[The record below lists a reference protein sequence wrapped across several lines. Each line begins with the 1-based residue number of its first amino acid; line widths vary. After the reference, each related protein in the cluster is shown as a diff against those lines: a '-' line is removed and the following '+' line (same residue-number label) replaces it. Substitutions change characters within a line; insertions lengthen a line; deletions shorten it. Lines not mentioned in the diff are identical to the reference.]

1 MALIQCPICHDT
13 VSDRATIC
21 PHCGNAIVKPQY
33 RVRYRDYVKS
43 PVPEALRPKSYM
55 VHSILLGL
63 ASFILFT
70 IWCLPFAVA
79 SFIYA
84 NKVDNLW
91 NRGDIDGA
99 VYASQ
104 SARKWYLIGLW
115 LGIVS
120 WLIILFIVFCIIIA
134 IAEE

>member
-1 MALIQCPICHDT
+1 M
-13 VSDRATIC
+13 SDKASIC

-43 PVPEALRPKSYM
+43 PIPETLRPKSYM

-70 IWCLPFAVA
+70 IWGLPFAIA

-104 SARKWYLIGLW
+104 SARKWYSIGLW
-115 LGIVS
+115 LGIIS
-120 WLIILFIVFCIIIA
+120 WLLILFIVFCIIIA
-134 IAEE
+134 IADE

>member
-1 MALIQCPICHDT
+1 MSLIQCPICHDT
-13 VSDRATIC
+13 VSDKASIC
-21 PHCGNAIVKPQY
+21 PHRGNAIVKPQY

-43 PVPEALRPKSYM
+43 PIPETLRPKSYM

-70 IWCLPFAVA
+70 IWCLPFAIA

-104 SARKWYLIGLW
+104 SARKWYSIGLW
-115 LGIVS
+115 LGIIS
-120 WLIILFIVFCIIIA
+120 WLLILFIVFCIIIA
-134 IAEE
+134 IADE

>member
-1 MALIQCPICHDT
+1 M
-13 VSDRATIC
+13 SDKASIC

-43 PVPEALRPKSYM
+43 PVPETLRPKSYM

-70 IWCLPFAVA
+70 IWCLPFAIA

-104 SARKWYLIGLW
+104 SARKWYSIGLW
-115 LGIVS
+115 LGIIS
-120 WLIILFIVFCIIIA
+120 WLLILFIVFCIIIA
-134 IAEE
+134 IADE

>member
-1 MALIQCPICHDT
+1 M
-13 VSDRATIC
+13 SDKASIC

-43 PVPEALRPKSYM
+43 PIPETLRPKSYM

-70 IWCLPFAVA
+70 IWCLPFAIA

-104 SARKWYLIGLW
+104 SARKWYSIGLW
-115 LGIVS
+115 LGIIS
-120 WLIILFIVFCIIIA
+120 WLLILFIVFCIIIA
-134 IAEE
+134 IADE

>member
-1 MALIQCPICHDT
+1 M
-13 VSDRATIC
+13 SDKASIC

-33 RVRYRDYVKS
+33 RVRYRDYIKS
-43 PVPEALRPKSYM
+43 PVPETLRPKSYM

-70 IWCLPFAVA
+70 IWCLPFAIA

-91 NRGDIDGA
+91 NKGDIDGA

-104 SARKWYLIGLW
+104 SARKWYSIGLW
-115 LGIVS
+115 LGIIS
-120 WLIILFIVFCIIIA
+120 WLLILFIVFCIIIA
-134 IAEE
+134 VADE

>member
-1 MALIQCPICHDT
+1 M
-13 VSDRATIC
+13 SDKASIC

-33 RVRYRDYVKS
+33 RVRYRDYIKS
-43 PVPEALRPKSYM
+43 PVPETLRPKSYM

-70 IWCLPFAVA
+70 IWGLPFAIA

-91 NRGDIDGA
+91 NKGDIDGA

-104 SARKWYLIGLW
+104 SARKWYSIGLW
-115 LGIVS
+115 LGIIS
-120 WLIILFIVFCIIIA
+120 WLLILFIVFCIIIA
-134 IAEE
+134 VADE

>member
-1 MALIQCPICHDT
+1 MSLIQCPICHDT
-13 VSDRATIC
+13 VSDKASIC
-21 PHCGNAIVKPQY
+21 PHSGNAIVKPQY

-43 PVPEALRPKSYM
+43 PIPETLRPKSYM

-70 IWCLPFAVA
+70 IWCLPFAIA

-104 SARKWYLIGLW
+104 SARKWYSIGLW
-115 LGIVS
+115 LGIIS
-120 WLIILFIVFCIIIA
+120 WLLILFIVFCIIIA
-134 IAEE
+134 IADE